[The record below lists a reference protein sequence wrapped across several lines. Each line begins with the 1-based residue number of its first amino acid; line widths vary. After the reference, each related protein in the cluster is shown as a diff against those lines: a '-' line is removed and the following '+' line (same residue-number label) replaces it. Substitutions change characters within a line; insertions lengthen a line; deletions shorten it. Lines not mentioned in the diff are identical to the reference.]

1 MRMHARAWLVWLITC
16 TIVALL
22 IQPVAAAPLAA
33 PLDEPVGP
41 GWTTPAPLAPDDLP
55 TLQSEPA
62 LALAGERTLAGWT
75 DSRNASPDLYTAWW
89 NGDQFGGEARAT
101 NLTPH
106 FAAQRAFGG
115 AVAVET
121 SGRAFAAYSDGEQI
135 YLVRYDPT
143 AARWSAPVQVSQGPD
158 AWHAVA
164 RYPQLATDGAGA
176 LVIVWEDFRNARPDD
191 DWAASKGSDI
201 YATRCDGDAMT
212 CAGGNTKLNSDAT
225 RGDQRRPRLSRRDSQ
240 LAVVWEDHR
249 EYGAESPQV
258 YAALSNDGGASWGVN
273 RRVSTPGTTPERRD
287 SATHPAVAFA
297 ADGSLF
303 AAWEHHV
310 GAATAPA
317 DIYAASWNGSTWS
330 APQRVDGA
338 PPRVRSLAP
347 TLAAGDA
354 GLFVA
359 WQDYR
364 AGSSNADIYAAR
376 WTGASWS
383 EQLVAAAPG
392 MQTQPA
398 LAASGARVRI
408 VWQDARQGNQDIFTA
423 TWQGSAWSDATQV
436 NVNAARTPYQMAP
449 TLASFSGATQAVFL
463 DNRKGYDELWTSTLP
478 FERDAWSAPAR
489 LPTWANAGGD
499 LATEGAQ
506 IAVDGAGQWHAVWS
520 EYVWPYG
527 RHIHYSVYQSGKWR
541 DPVRLSGDEDDGRER
556 VAPVVAA
563 RSGVVAVAWTDRDAQ
578 GTVQLYTTVNT
589 SAGWSAPAPVLTAPI
604 PERWV
609 LPATIGLSDSQ
620 LFVAWGEERTNGR
633 GRILVARRALQ
644 GGGWGYTQV
653 SPPVES
659 DWCVQEH
666 PQLRT
671 DAAGKV
677 HVVWSGCALR
687 APPDAWPH
695 DSFVFYAVSTDGGAT
710 FGAPVRVGLTIARE
724 DEAHHND
731 TASRP
736 ALATGAD
743 GEVMVLYPSRVEGR
757 WTFYAALLQNATVT
771 MIQRIGDP
779 GADWA
784 PAAAYDGR
792 WYGGDSG
799 GAVSYDAVRQRFV
812 VLFPDRR
819 NQRAP
824 TLYAATYGGIDIELL
839 PRLYLPAVRR

>member
-1 MRMHARAWLVWLITC
+1 MTMHAKPLLMWLITC
-16 TIVALL
+16 VMVALL
-22 IQPVAAAPLAA
+22 IQPVAAAPV
-33 PLDEPVGP
+33 DEPVGP
-41 GWTTPAPLAPDDLP
+41 GWTTPAPLAQDDLP
-55 TLQSEPA
+55 TLQSAPA
-62 LALAGERTLAGWT
+62 LALAGERALVGWT

-89 NGDQFGGEARAT
+89 NGDQFGSEARAT

-106 FAAQRAFGG
+106 FDVQRAFGG
-115 AVAVET
+115 AVAVEA
-121 SGRAFAAYSDGEQI
+121 SGRSFAAYSDGEQI
-135 YLVRYDPT
+135 YLVRYDPD
-143 AARWSAPVQVSQGPD
+143 AARWSAPVQVSQGLSE
-158 AWHAVA
+158 WHAVA

-176 LVIVWEDFRNARPDD
+176 LVVVWEDFRNARPDN

-201 YATRCDGDAMT
+201 YATRCDGVAMT
-212 CAGGNTKLNSDAT
+212 CAGSNTKLNSDAT
-225 RGDQRRPRLSRRDSQ
+225 PGDQRRPRLSRRGAQ
-240 LAVVWEDHR
+240 IAAVWEDHR
-249 EYGAESPQV
+249 EYGAEAPQV
-258 YAALSNDGGASWGVN
+258 YAALSNDGGATWGVD
-273 RRVSTPGTTPERRD
+273 RRVSTPGTTPDRRD
-287 SATHPAVAFA
+287 SATHPAVIFT

-303 AAWEHHV
+303 AAWEHHAD
-310 GAATAPA
+310 AATAPA
-317 DIYAASWNGSTWS
+317 DIYAASWNGSAWG

-338 PPRVRSLAP
+338 PARVRSLAP

-376 WTGASWS
+376 WTGAGWS
-383 EQLVAAAPG
+383 EQMVTTAPG
-392 MQTQPA
+392 PQTQPA
-398 LAASGARVRI
+398 LAATGAHVRV
-408 VWQDARQGNQDIFTA
+408 VWQDARQGNQDLFTA
-423 TWQGSAWSDATQV
+423 TWQGSAWSEATQV
-436 NVNAARTPYQMAP
+436 NANAARTPYQMAP
-449 TLASFSGATQAVFL
+449 ALASFSGATQAVFL
-463 DNRKGYDELWTSTLP
+463 DNRKGYDELWASTLP
-478 FERDAWSAPAR
+478 LEGDAWHAPAR

-506 IAVDGAGQWHAVWS
+506 IAVDGGGQLHAVWS

-527 RHIHYSVYQSGKWR
+527 RHIHYSVYQGGKWR

-563 RSGVVAVAWTDRDAQ
+563 RNGVVAVAWTDRDAQ
-578 GTVQLYTTVNT
+578 GSVQLYATWNT
-589 SAGWSAPAPVLTAPI
+589 GAGWSTPSPVLTASI

-620 LFVAWGEERTNGR
+620 LFVAWGEWRTNGR
-633 GRILVARRALQ
+633 GRILVARRMLQ
-644 GGGWGYTQV
+644 GGGWSYTQA

-677 HVVWSGCALR
+677 HLVWSGCALR
-687 APPDAWPH
+687 NPPDAWPH
-695 DSFVFYAVSTDGGAT
+695 DSFIFYALSTDGGVT
-710 FGAPVRVGLTIARE
+710 FGPPVRVGLTIGRE

-731 TASRP
+731 AASRP

-757 WTFYAALLQNATVT
+757 WTFYAALLQNGVMT

-784 PAAAYDGR
+784 PAGEYDGR
-792 WYGGDSG
+792 WYDGDSR

-824 TLYAATYGGIDIELL
+824 TLYAATYGGIDIELSQW
-839 PRLYLPAVRR
+839 LYLPAVRR